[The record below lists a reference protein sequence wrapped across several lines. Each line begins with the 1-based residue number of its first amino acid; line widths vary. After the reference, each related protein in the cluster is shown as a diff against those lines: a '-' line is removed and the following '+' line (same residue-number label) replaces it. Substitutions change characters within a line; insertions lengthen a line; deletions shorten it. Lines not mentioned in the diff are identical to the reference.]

1 MMNDQMKKPGATV
14 VVIFGAKG
22 DLTTRKLAPALYNLY
37 LDNWMPEKFAIMGVS
52 HHDISHEQFLKLLRD
67 GVDDNSRRGKTTDE
81 EWKQFANFITYQKAD
96 FTKPETYKTLA
107 KNIAD
112 LEKVWDCRA
121 NHLFYLSVSP
131 QFIQPISQN
140 LGKSDIAKD
149 HARDRIVVEK
159 PFGRD
164 LKTAR
169 ELNELLAETF
179 DECQIYRIDH
189 YLGKETVQNILAF
202 RFANAMF
209 EPIWNRNYIDYVQ
222 ITVAETVGVEHR
234 GNYYDKSGAM
244 RDMVQNHILQLLCM
258 VAMEPP
264 VSFEA
269 NEIRNRKTDVLNA
282 IRKIKPEEVSQYA
295 VRGQYG
301 GGWVKGEQVPGYREE
316 VGVNPESNT
325 ETFAAV
331 KFYIE
336 NWRWQGI
343 PFYVRTGKR
352 MHEKH
357 TSITIQF
364 HPVPH
369 QAFPGESTENMQPN
383 RLTINIQPEM
393 GIKIRFQAKRPGQLM
408 LLNPVEMVFNYE
420 DAYRV
425 EAPEAYETLLLDAM
439 QGDATLYMRA
449 DQVEAAW
456 SLVMPIIE
464 AWEAKPSIHFPNYTA
479 DSWGPESAEAL
490 LAREGHTWSVLP
502 PVASRRKPAAVVK

>member
-1 MMNDQMKKPGATV
+1 MTNDREHKPDPTV
-14 VVIFGAKG
+14 LVIFGAKG

-37 LDNWMPEKFAIMGVS
+37 LDKWMPEKFAVIGVS
-52 HHDISHEQFLKLLRD
+52 HHDISQEQFLKLLRD
-67 GVDDNSRRGKTTDE
+67 GTDANSRRGKTSDE
-81 EWKQFANFITYQKAD
+81 EWNDFASRITYQKAD
-96 FTKPETYKTLA
+96 FVKPDTYETLVA
-107 KNIAD
+107 SIAN
-112 LEKVWDCRA
+112 LETEWGDRA

-131 QFIQPISQN
+131 QFIGPIAQN
-140 LGKSDIAKD
+140 LGSFDISKD
-149 HARDRIVVEK
+149 KNRDRIVVEK

-164 LKTAR
+164 LKTAT
-169 ELNELLAETF
+169 ELNHLLMGIF
-179 DECQIYRIDH
+179 DEKQIYRIDH

-209 EPIWNRNYIDYVQ
+209 EPIWNRNFIDYVQ
-222 ITVAETVGVEHR
+222 VTVAETVGVEHR

-264 VSFEA
+264 VAFDA
-269 NEIRNRKTDVLNA
+269 NEIRNRKVDVLHA
-282 IRKIKPEEVSQYA
+282 IRPIKPEEVSQYA

-301 GGWVKGEQVPGYREE
+301 GGWVKGEQVPGYRDEE
-316 VGVNPESNT
+316 GVHPESNT

-331 KFYIE
+331 KFFIE
-336 NWRWQGI
+336 NWRWQGV

-364 HPVPH
+364 RPVPH
-369 QAFPGESTENMQPN
+369 QAFPGESNENMQPN

-408 LLNPVEMVFNYE
+408 LLNPVEMIFSYE
-420 DAYRV
+420 DAYHV

-456 SLVMPIIE
+456 ALVMPIIE
-464 AWEAKPSIHFPNYTA
+464 AWEGKPSLHFPNYGA
-479 DSWGPESAEAL
+479 DTWGPETAEAL
-490 LAREGHTWSVLP
+490 LAREGHTWNTLP
-502 PVASRRKPAAVVK
+502 LAPVKRKAATAR